1 MNKLM
6 LVATL
11 MLITS
16 VSIAQN
22 LSIGPT
28 AGFGHSWNNAE
39 TNAADKLFHPSYNIG
54 GKLVYSFDS
63 RWGVS
68 ADVKFSGE
76 GATIGTDADN
86 KVVSRLN
93 YLRVPLQGIYFFG
106 KFGDKIRPKI
116 SLGPSFGF
124 LVGGKTKTF
133 QNGEK
138 SVEIKSSDIYTGVD
152 FGATVAGGLN
162 VRIAPYTWL
171 NADLSYYLGLSNVA
185 ETGDIKN
192 RNIGIN
198 IGVTFPLA
206 TLRPEKITRENIK

>member
-6 LVATL
+6 LAGTL
-11 MLITS
+11 LLITTFS
-16 VSIAQN
+16 FAQN

-28 AGFGHSWNNAE
+28 AGFGHSWINAE
-39 TNAADKLFHPSYNIG
+39 TGSADNRFHPSYNIG

-76 GATIGTDADN
+76 GSTVGTDKDN
-86 KVVSRLN
+86 KFVSRLN

-106 KFGDKIRPKI
+106 KYGDRIRPKV

-124 LVGGKTKTF
+124 LLGGKTKVY

-138 SVEIKSSDIYTGVD
+138 IGEVKSVDIRKSLDL
-152 FGATVAGGLN
+152 GATLGGGLN
-162 VRIAPYTWL
+162 IRLAPATWL
-171 NADLSYYLGLSNVA
+171 NADLSYYLGLVNVS
-185 ETGDIKN
+185 EEGDAKN
-192 RNIGIN
+192 RNLGIN

-206 TLRPEKITRENIK
+206 TLRPEKITGK